1 MTYRTLERR
10 IQEVPEEYLNEIA
23 DYVEYIL
30 YKINHRKTE
39 DSDKEVSAYFGSIKR
54 PMNGLEIQKELR
66 NDWN

>member
-30 YKINHRKTE
+30 YKINHH
-39 DSDKEVSAYFGSIKR
+39 
-54 PMNGLEIQKELR
+54 
-66 NDWN
+66 

>member
-39 DSDKEVSAYFGSIKR
+39 DSDKEVSVYFGSIKR